1 MGHETMPEEN
11 GRSNVLTGETL
22 CTLNS
27 RQQWELVEQVG
38 RTLKKMTYEM
48 IGYHPK
54 LWS

>member
-38 RTLKKMTYEM
+38 RTLTKMTYEM